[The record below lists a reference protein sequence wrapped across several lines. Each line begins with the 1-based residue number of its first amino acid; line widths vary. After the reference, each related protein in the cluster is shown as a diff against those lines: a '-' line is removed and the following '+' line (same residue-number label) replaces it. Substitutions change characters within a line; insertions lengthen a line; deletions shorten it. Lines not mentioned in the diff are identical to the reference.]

1 MFSFFYFLNRKVRRY
16 VVKYTEKEKSSCF
29 NLVIVC
35 FPFGV
40 LRLPKRLAVLFSTK
54 YPFIIFL
61 TNLLFKM
68 SCVIFLFLFI
78 KGM

>member
-1 MFSFFYFLNRKVRRY
+1 MFSFLSFFLNRKVRRY
-16 VVKYTEKEKSSCF
+16 VIKYTEKEKKSCF

-40 LRLPKRLAVLFSTK
+40 LHLPKRLPVLFPTK

-61 TNLLFKM
+61 MSLLFK
-68 SCVIFLFLFI
+68 I
-78 KGM
+78 